1 MAYDELNGE
10 ITSPDAVQN
19 LQSLK
24 LPELTKEQ
32 RENMDITDIDLYERK
47 MEEF

>member
-10 ITSPDAVQN
+10 ITSADAVQN